1 MNSIALLILAIV
13 IFHTLIDWLADYLNL
28 SALTDQL
35 PENFKDVYDADKYAE
50 SQNYLR
56 ARTRLG
62 RLSALVD
69 LAVLLVFWFCGGF
82 GLLDEQVRA
91 PGWSPVWSGLVYI
104 GVLAGAASLISLPFS
119 VYGTFVIEARFG
131 FNRTT
136 PRLFIVDRLKGLALA
151 LVVGTPLL
159 AGILAFFEYAGDWAW
174 LWCWLAVSIFMLVMQ
189 VVVPA
194 WIMPLFNRFVPLAD
208 GELKEA
214 VMAYARENRFP
225 LANVFVMD
233 GSRRSAK
240 SNAFFAGMG
249 AQKRLVL
256 FDTLINQHSP
266 AEIVAIVAHETGHY
280 KKRHLPLMTALSVL
294 QTGVMFYLLSWF
306 ISWPPLFEAFF
317 VAQPS
322 VYAGLVFFSLLY
334 GVIDFFA
341 GLALLYVSRR
351 HEYAADRFAAETTGR
366 PEVMATALKRLS
378 RDNLSNLTPHPF
390 YVFLNY
396 SHPPVVDRIKALF
409 QA

>member
-1 MNSIALLILAIV
+1 MA
-13 IFHTLIDWLADYLNL
+13 
-28 SALTDQL
+28 
-35 PENFKDVYDADKYAE
+35 
-50 SQNYLR
+50 
-56 ARTRLG
+56 
-62 RLSALVD
+62 D
-69 LAVLLVFWFCGGF
+69 LAVFLLFWFCGGF
-82 GLLDEQVRA
+82 GLLDERIRSL
-91 PGWSPVWSGLVYI
+91 GLSPVWSGIVYI
-104 GVLAGAASLISLPFS
+104 GLLVGAGSLITLPFS
-119 VYGTFVIEARFG
+119 WYGTFVIEARFG

-136 PRLFIVDRLKGLALA
+136 PRLFIIDRLKVAALALA
-151 LVVGTPLL
+151 LGLPLL
-159 AGILAFFEYAGDWAW
+159 AGILAFFEYAGVRAW
-174 LWCWLAVSIFMLVMQ
+174 LWCWLAVSAVMLVLQ

-214 VMAYARENRFP
+214 VMAFARENRFP

-249 AQKRLVL
+249 AKKRLVL
-256 FDTLINQHSP
+256 FDTLIHQHSP
-266 AEIVAIVAHETGHY
+266 DEIVAIVAHEIGHY
-280 KKRHLPLMTALSVL
+280 KKRHLPVMTALSIM

-306 ISWPPLFEAFF
+306 ISWPPLFDAFF
-317 VAQPS
+317 VARPS

-351 HEYAADRFAAETTGR
+351 HEYAADRFAAETTGT
-366 PEVMATALKRLS
+366 PGVMATALKRLS

-390 YVFLNY
+390 YVFLHY
-396 SHPPVVDRIKALF
+396 SHPPVTDRIAALI
-409 QA
+409 QT